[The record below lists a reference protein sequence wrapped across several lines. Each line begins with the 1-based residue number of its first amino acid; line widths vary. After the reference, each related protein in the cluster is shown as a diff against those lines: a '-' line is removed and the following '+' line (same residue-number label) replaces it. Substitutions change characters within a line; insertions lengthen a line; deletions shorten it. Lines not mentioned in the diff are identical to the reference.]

1 MPICHH
7 DDFLGSE
14 CGVIRKWWWRLGVF
28 SLHRLRGRPHSSIGS
43 HSLACWSNQLQNSIV
58 AAAEL
63 QLSAY
68 MHRKA
73 SSAVICPL
81 DSRPPS
87 HFTTP
92 LPTATRVPDEERSIE
107 RRTRRGGREREED
120 GRTKRKKMT
129 RGGAAAKKTRTRTT
143 SLAVAGHQGKQKKK
157 KKNQKN
163 LLVCLVCR
171 PKSSSHLAAPRAL

>member
-1 MPICHH
+1 MA
-7 DDFLGSE
+7 
-14 CGVIRKWWWRLGVF
+14 VIRKWWWRLGVF

-73 SSAVICPL
+73 SSAVTWPL

-107 RRTRRGGREREED
+107 RRTRRGGRERGEREERREGLCSIGYSFRYAHYYIILYYRPSRD
-120 GRTKRKKMT
+120 SN
-129 RGGAAAKKTRTRTT
+129 T
-143 SLAVAGHQGKQKKK
+143 SLLSGSSMII
-157 KKNQKN
+157 
-163 LLVCLVCR
+163 LLLCVC
-171 PKSSSHLAAPRAL
+171 KAS

>member
-1 MPICHH
+1 MVGG
-7 DDFLGSE
+7 GS
-14 CGVIRKWWWRLGVF
+14 CV
-28 SLHRLRGRPHSSIGS
+28 SLHRLRGRPHSSMGS

-73 SSAVICPL
+73 SSAVTWPL

-107 RRTRRGGREREED
+107 RRTRRGGRERGEREERREGLCSIGYSFRYAHYYIILYYIID
-120 GRTKRKKMT
+120 HRGIRTPRY
-129 RGGAAAKKTRTRTT
+129 
-143 SLAVAGHQGKQKKK
+143 SLAPA
-157 KKNQKN
+157 
-163 LLVCLVCR
+163 
-171 PKSSSHLAAPRAL
+171 

>member
-1 MPICHH
+1 MQIICHH
-7 DDFLGSE
+7 DLQSCSTTIFLGSE

-73 SSAVICPL
+73 SSAVT
-81 DSRPPS
+81 SPPRGGPPR
-87 HFTTP
+87 HCTTP
-92 LPTATRVPDEERSIE
+92 LPLATGVPDEERSIE
-107 RRTRRGGREREED
+107 APSLTTKAWSSSTRRPINSLEFFEPRYF
-120 GRTKRKKMT
+120 
-129 RGGAAAKKTRTRTT
+129 AA
-143 SLAVAGHQGKQKKK
+143 
-157 KKNQKN
+157 N
-163 LLVCLVCR
+163 
-171 PKSSSHLAAPRAL
+171 

>member
-1 MPICHH
+1 MATI
-7 DDFLGSE
+7 SAQAN
-14 CGVIRKWWWRLGVF
+14 VIRKWWWRLGVF

-58 AAAEL
+58 AADEL

-107 RRTRRGGREREED
+107 RRTRRGGRERGEREERREGLCSIGYSFRYAHYYIILYYRPSRD
-120 GRTKRKKMT
+120 SNT
-129 RGGAAAKKTRTRTT
+129 RY
-143 SLAVAGHQGKQKKK
+143 SLAPA
-157 KKNQKN
+157 
-163 LLVCLVCR
+163 
-171 PKSSSHLAAPRAL
+171 

>member
-7 DDFLGSE
+7 DDFS
-14 CGVIRKWWWRLGVF
+14 RKWCGCDPKMVGGGSCV

-73 SSAVICPL
+73 SSAVTWPL

-107 RRTRRGGREREED
+107 RRTRRGGRERGEREERRE
-120 GRTKRKKMT
+120 GLCSIGYSFRY
-129 RGGAAAKKTRTRTT
+129 AHYYII
-143 SLAVAGHQGKQKKK
+143 L
-157 KKNQKN
+157 
-163 LLVCLVCR
+163 
-171 PKSSSHLAAPRAL
+171 

>member
-1 MPICHH
+1 MVR
-7 DDFLGSE
+7 FLGRLPIKIVEYSE
-14 CGVIRKWWWRLGVF
+14 YIDGAPSEGTVPAG
-28 SLHRLRGRPHSSIGS
+28 SGPHSPIWP
-43 HSLACWSNQLQNSIV
+43 HSLACWSIKLQNSIV

-73 SSAVICPL
+73 SSAVTWPL

-107 RRTRRGGREREED
+107 RRTRRGGKLKYVHVKVYWYGIRFD
-120 GRTKRKKMT
+120 ICL
-129 RGGAAAKKTRTRTT
+129 GAQCYRIIWSPLR
-143 SLAVAGHQGKQKKK
+143 
-157 KKNQKN
+157 NIR
-163 LLVCLVCR
+163 R
-171 PKSSSHLAAPRAL
+171 P

>member
-1 MPICHH
+1 MSPLQTPQN
-7 DDFLGSE
+7 LGSP
-14 CGVIRKWWWRLGVF
+14 VISRMVVAARCV
-28 SLHRLRGRPHSSIGS
+28 SLHRLRGRPHSPIWP
-43 HSLACWSNQLQNSIV
+43 HSLACWSIKLQNSIV

-73 SSAVICPL
+73 SSAVTWPL

-107 RRTRRGGREREED
+107 RRTRRGGRERGEREERRE
-120 GRTKRKKMT
+120 GLCSIGYSFRY
-129 RGGAAAKKTRTRTT
+129 AHYYII
-143 SLAVAGHQGKQKKK
+143 L
-157 KKNQKN
+157 
-163 LLVCLVCR
+163 
-171 PKSSSHLAAPRAL
+171 

>member
-1 MPICHH
+1 MC
-7 DDFLGSE
+7 
-14 CGVIRKWWWRLGVF
+14 
-28 SLHRLRGRPHSSIGS
+28 SLHRLHGRPHSSIGS

-73 SSAVICPL
+73 SSAVTWPL

-107 RRTRRGGREREED
+107 RRTRRGGRERGEREERREGLCSIGYSFRYAHYYIIGPPPLRGSFFLENGTLRD
-120 GRTKRKKMT
+120 T
-129 RGGAAAKKTRTRTT
+129 RE
-143 SLAVAGHQGKQKKK
+143 
-157 KKNQKN
+157 KNPEIGSKN
-163 LLVCLVCR
+163 LTDPFTILVNR
-171 PKSSSHLAAPRAL
+171 TQK

>member
-1 MPICHH
+1 MVR
-7 DDFLGSE
+7 FLGRLPIKIVEYSE
-14 CGVIRKWWWRLGVF
+14 YIDGAPSEGTVPAG
-28 SLHRLRGRPHSSIGS
+28 SGPHSPIWP
-43 HSLACWSNQLQNSIV
+43 HSLACWSIKLQNSIV

-73 SSAVICPL
+73 SSAVTWPL

-107 RRTRRGGREREED
+107 RRTRRGGRERGEREERREGLCSIGYSFRYAHYYIILYYRPSRD
-120 GRTKRKKMT
+120 SN
-129 RGGAAAKKTRTRTT
+129 T
-143 SLAVAGHQGKQKKK
+143 SLLSGSSMII
-157 KKNQKN
+157 
-163 LLVCLVCR
+163 LLLCVC
-171 PKSSSHLAAPRAL
+171 KAS